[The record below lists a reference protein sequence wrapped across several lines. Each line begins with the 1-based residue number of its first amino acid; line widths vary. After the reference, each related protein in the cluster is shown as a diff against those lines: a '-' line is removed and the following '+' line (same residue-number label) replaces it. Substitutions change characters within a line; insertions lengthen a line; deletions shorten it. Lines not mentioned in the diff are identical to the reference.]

1 MVMDG
6 RYGMPEKHRRPT
18 GREVLFLRTRLGF
31 KQTEFG
37 VLLNVSST
45 RISKLENDE
54 KDEPLDDALAERFL
68 KVERLIREMP
78 PGGVGEALRIIG
90 EGSER
95 SNWLDPAII
104 RSALEALTR
113 VLATADRVLTTL
125 YPPEGRDKKPSEP
138 GSGQHQG
145 RRPPMYLRWRL
156 LRGRRQIV
164 SRRLSAADRWGM
176 LAGFGLVALIVIG
189 ATGMIR
195 EEIRQAVAPRPPEP
209 AVKSGT
215 NAGDTRAPKK
225 EEREGGIAPDAAE
238 GTGRQK
244 EQPPRDN
251 AVAKP
256 APAIPFNNQERP
268 PCGAPPFLEVNGG
281 CYVEVATVKPPC
293 PERFYEHAGK
303 CLMVMLKTEPQAP
316 QSERGT
322 APGQQ

>member
-6 RYGMPEKHRRPT
+6 RCGMPEKHRRPT

-68 KVERLIREMP
+68 KIERLIREMP
-78 PGGVGEALRIIG
+78 PGGVGEAVRIIG

-138 GSGQHQG
+138 GSGQPQG
-145 RRPPMYLRWRL
+145 RGPPMHLRWRL
-156 LRGRRQIV
+156 FRGRRQV
-164 SRRLSAADRWGM
+164 
-176 LAGFGLVALIVIG
+176 V
-189 ATGMIR
+189 
-195 EEIRQAVAPRPPEP
+195 
-209 AVKSGT
+209 
-215 NAGDTRAPKK
+215 
-225 EEREGGIAPDAAE
+225 
-238 GTGRQK
+238 
-244 EQPPRDN
+244 
-251 AVAKP
+251 
-256 APAIPFNNQERP
+256 
-268 PCGAPPFLEVNGG
+268 
-281 CYVEVATVKPPC
+281 
-293 PERFYEHAGK
+293 
-303 CLMVMLKTEPQAP
+303 
-316 QSERGT
+316 
-322 APGQQ
+322 